1 MITLYTFGP
10 RFGLTDP
17 SPFVMKAE
25 TLLRMAKLPY
35 QSRPGGLRKAPKGK
49 LPYITDGDKKVGD
62 STFIRW
68 YLESTYGVDFDRGL
82 SLEQRAT
89 AWAFDKLAEDHLYWV
104 MLDDRWLNDANFQ
117 RGPAS
122 FFDGVPAPLRP
133 LVKAMVRK
141 GIKKSVHAQG
151 TGRHSP
157 SERLALG
164 AKAIDAI
171 SDYLDAKPYFMG
183 AEPTGVDAT
192 IFSFVAGV
200 LCPVF
205 DSGVRAVAVHRPNLP
220 AYVGRMTARF
230 YPELNEMA
238 GCRAAA

>member
-17 SPFVMKAE
+17 SPFVMKAD
-25 TLLRMAKLPY
+25 TLLRMAKLPFKTDNK
-35 QSRPGGLRKAPKGK
+35 GFGKAPKGK
-49 LPYITDGDKKVGD
+49 LPYIKDGDSLVAD

-68 YLESTYGVDFDRGL
+68 YLEDTYGVDFDRGL
-82 SLEQRAT
+82 SLEERAVG
-89 AWAFDKLAEDHLYWV
+89 WAFEKLAEDHLYWII
-104 MLDDRWLNDANFQ
+104 LDERWNRDANFEK
-117 RGPAS
+117 GPAT
-122 FFDGVPAPLRP
+122 FFAAIPAPVRP
-133 LVKAMVRK
+133 FVKRMVRK
-141 GIKKSVHAQG
+141 QLKKQVHAQG
-151 TGRHSP
+151 IGRHKED
-157 SERLALG
+157 ERVALG

-171 SDYLDAKPYFMG
+171 SDYLGAKPFFMG

-192 IFSFVAGV
+192 IFSFVAGT
-200 LCPVF
+200 LCPLF
-205 DSGVRAVAVHRPNLP
+205 ESGVRTVAEKRPNLS